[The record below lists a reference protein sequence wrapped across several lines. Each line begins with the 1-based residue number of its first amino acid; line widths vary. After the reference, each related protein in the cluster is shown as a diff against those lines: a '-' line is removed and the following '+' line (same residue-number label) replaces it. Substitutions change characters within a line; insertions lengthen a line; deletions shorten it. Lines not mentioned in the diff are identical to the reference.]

1 MKRKILLAIAL
12 VLLIGCA
19 VWAFGGFGSG
29 TALPYPD
36 FVAKLE
42 SGELSAVDIY
52 RDHLTFKT
60 NGSDTLYRT
69 DNPDRDGFKE
79 QLLLKDSISVTDHTK
94 EEWSLTYYLD
104 LVFDVFFIGL
114 LGFGVYKLVSLYR
127 GTFRVVHH
135 TGIRFDRIAG
145 MNNVKRDM
153 MLVVNFLKNPKAAVE
168 KKIRPIKGII
178 LEGPPGNG
186 KTLFARALAEE
197 CGVNFIATKGAD
209 FQSAL
214 MSMGAMKIRL
224 LFSKARRNRPCIIFI
239 DEFDSIGER
248 RNYAGSGIDKENNRI
263 ITTMLN
269 EMDGFSPSAGILVI
283 GATNSYQSLDPALI
297 RAGRFDLKYHI
308 GNPDPE
314 TRKELIRLYTAG
326 KALSDDLGEGRLSDL
341 FKDLSCAEIETV
353 LNESAS
359 IALADGGRA
368 VTFADITEAAKKIDV
383 KLSLHKPEL
392 FMKLS

>member
-1 MKRKILLAIAL
+1 MAKKFILILLA
-12 VLLIGCA
+12 VLLIGCG
-19 VWAFGGFGSG
+19 VWAFGGLNQG
-29 TALPYPD
+29 TAVPYPGFLAD
-36 FVAKLE
+36 LE
-42 SGELSAVDIY
+42 AGKISQVDIY
-52 RDHLTFKT
+52 KDRLTFKT
-60 NGSDTLYRT
+60 TDSGTLYRT

-79 QLLLKDSISVTDHTK
+79 QLLLEETIKVTDHTK
-94 EEWSLTYYLD
+94 EEDGLTYYLD

-127 GTFRVVHH
+127 STFRVVHH
-135 TGIRFDRIAG
+135 TGIKFDRIAG
-145 MNNVKRDM
+145 MDNVKRDM
-153 MLVVNFLKNPKAAVE
+153 TLVVNFLKNPKEAAA
-168 KKIRPIKGII
+168 KGIRPIKGII

-214 MSMGAMKIRL
+214 MSMGAMKIKL
-224 LFSKARRNRPCIIFI
+224 LFSKARRSRPCIIFI

-269 EMDGFSPSAGILVI
+269 EMDGFMPSSGILVI

-308 GNPDPE
+308 GNPDTE

-326 KALSDDLGEGRLSDL
+326 RGLSPELSEGRLAEI
-341 FKDLSCAEIETV
+341 FKDLSAAEIETV

-359 IALADGGRA
+359 IAYAAGGR
-368 VTFADITEAAKKIDV
+368 DITADDISEAAAKIGV
-383 KLSLHKPEL
+383 KIKTV
-392 FMKLS
+392 K

>member
-1 MKRKILLAIAL
+1 MNKKILPILILILLA
-12 VLLIGCA
+12 GCA
-19 VWAFGGFGSG
+19 AYFLLGSNQG
-29 TALPYPD
+29 NPIPYTE
-36 FVAKLE
+36 FKAELE
-42 SGELSAVDIY
+42 AGSVDKVDLY
-52 RDHLTFKT
+52 ADKLTFTK
-60 NGSDTLYRT
+60 NGEKTLYKT

-79 QLLLKDSISVTDHTK
+79 EILLKGISVADHTK
-94 EEWSLTYYLD
+94 EDDGINYYLD
-104 LVFDVFFIGL
+104 MLFNIIFIGL
-114 LGFGVYKLVSLYR
+114 LLFGIWKLVSLYR
-127 GTFRVVHH
+127 STFRVVHH
-135 TGIRFDRIAG
+135 TEIKFDKIAG

-153 MLVVNFLKNPKAAVE
+153 MLVVNFLKDPKQAQQ
-168 KKIRPIKGII
+168 KGIRPIKGII

-214 MSMGAMKIRL
+214 MSMGAMKIKL
-224 LFSKARRNRPCIIFI
+224 LFRKARANKPCIVFI

-248 RNYAGSGIDKENNRI
+248 RNYAGTGIDKENNRI

-269 EMDGFSPSAGILVI
+269 EMDGFSPFSGVLVI

-326 KALSDDLGEGRLSDL
+326 KTLSPELGEGRLSDM
-341 FKDLSCAEIETV
+341 FKDLSCAEIETI
-353 LNESAS
+353 LNEAAQ
-359 IALADGGRA
+359 IALTDGGREI
-368 VTFADITEAAKKIDV
+368 TPADITEAAAKIDV
-383 KLSLHKPEL
+383 NIHQKK
-392 FMKLS
+392 

>member
-1 MKRKILLAIAL
+1 MRKKLLLILLA
-12 VLLIGCA
+12 VLIIGAA
-19 VWAFGGFGSG
+19 VFGYGYFTQG
-29 TALPYPD
+29 TAVPYTGFSAD
-36 FVAKLE
+36 LEAGHVSGVEIYKDRLTYKLTD
-42 SGELSAVDIY
+42 SG
-52 RDHLTFKT
+52 
-60 NGSDTLYRT
+60 TLYRT
-69 DNPDRDGFKE
+69 DNPGRDGFKE
-79 QLLLKDSISVTDHTK
+79 ELLLRDIPVKDHTN
-94 EEWSLTYYLD
+94 EEDGLTYYLD
-104 LVFDVFFIGL
+104 LVFDVIFIGL
-114 LGFGVYKLVSLYR
+114 MVFGIWKLVSLYR
-127 GTFRVVHH
+127 STFRVVHH
-135 TGIRFDRIAG
+135 TGINFDRIAG

-153 MLVVNFLKNPKAAVE
+153 KLVVDFLKNPAEAR
-168 KKIRPIKGII
+168 KKGIRPIKGII

-269 EMDGFSPSAGILVI
+269 EMDGFSPSSGILVI
-283 GATNSYQSLDPALI
+283 GATNSYQSLDPALV

-314 TRKELIRLYTAG
+314 TRKELIRLYTAD
-326 KALSDDLGEGRLSDL
+326 KKLSPELGEGRLSDL
-341 FKDLSCAEIETV
+341 FKDMSCAEIETI

-359 IALADGGRA
+359 IALADGGREIRPADVAEA
-368 VTFADITEAAKKIDV
+368 VKKIDIQPSGR
-383 KLSLHKPEL
+383 K
-392 FMKLS
+392 

>member
-1 MKRKILLAIAL
+1 MNKK
-12 VLLIGCA
+12 VFLLIAAILIIGCG
-19 VWAFGGFGSG
+19 VWAFGDFNKG
-29 TALPYPD
+29 TAVPYPSFLAD
-36 FVAKLE
+36 LE
-42 SGELSAVDIY
+42 AGHLTQVDIY
-52 RDHLTFKT
+52 KDHLTFKT
-60 NGSDTLYRT
+60 ADSGPLFRT

-79 QLLLKDSISVTDHTK
+79 QLLLEETIKVTDHTK
-94 EEWSLTYYLD
+94 EEDGLTYYLD
-104 LVFDVFFIGL
+104 LIFDVFFIGL
-114 LGFGVYKLVSLYR
+114 LGFGVYKLISLYR

-135 TGIRFDRIAG
+135 TGIKFDKIAG

-153 MLVVNFLKNPKAAVE
+153 TLVVNFLKNPKEAAA
-168 KKIRPIKGII
+168 KGIRPIKGII

-214 MSMGAMKIRL
+214 MSMGAMKIKL
-224 LFSKARRNRPCIIFI
+224 LFSKARRSRPCIIFI

-269 EMDGFSPSAGILVI
+269 EMDGFTPSSGILVI

-308 GNPDPE
+308 GNPDTE

-326 KALSDDLGEGRLSDL
+326 RKLSEDLSENRLAEI
-341 FKDLSCAEIETV
+341 FKDLSAAEIETI

-368 VTFADITEAAKKIDV
+368 VTAADISEAAGKIDV
-383 KLSLHKPEL
+383 KIKPA
-392 FMKLS
+392 K

>member
-1 MKRKILLAIAL
+1 MNKRILLILAAVLVIA
-12 VLLIGCA
+12 GA
-19 VWAFGGFGSG
+19 VWAFDCFTQG
-29 TALPYPD
+29 TAVPYPD
-36 FVAKLE
+36 FLKDLDAGHVSKAE
-42 SGELSAVDIY
+42 IY
-52 RDHLTFKT
+52 KDHLNFKT
-60 NGSDTLYRT
+60 EDSDTLFRT

-79 QLLLKDSISVTDHTK
+79 ELLLKGIPVADHTK
-94 EEWSLTYYLD
+94 EEDGLTYYLD
-104 LVFDVFFIGL
+104 LLFDVFFIGL
-114 LGFGVYKLVSLYR
+114 LGFGVWKLVSLYR
-127 GTFRVVHH
+127 STFRVVHH
-135 TGIRFDRIAG
+135 TGIKFDRIAG

-153 MLVVNFLKNPKAAVE
+153 KLVVDFLKNPADA
-168 KKIRPIKGII
+168 KKKGIRPIKGII

-224 LFSKARRNRPCIIFI
+224 LFSKARRNRPCIVFI

-269 EMDGFSPSAGILVI
+269 EMDGFSPSSGILVI
-283 GATNSYQSLDPALI
+283 GATNSYQSLDPALV

-314 TRKELIRLYTAG
+314 TRKELIRLYTAD
-326 KALSDDLGEGRLSDL
+326 KKLSPELGEGRLSDL
-341 FKDLSCAEIETV
+341 FKDLSCAEIETI

-359 IALADGGRA
+359 IAMADNGREITLND
-368 VTFADITEAAKKIDV
+368 VTAAAKKVDV
-383 KLSLHKPEL
+383 KLSSHK
-392 FMKLS
+392 

>member
-1 MKRKILLAIAL
+1 MDNMKKRILLFL
-12 VLLIGCA
+12 GLFVLIGAA
-19 VWAFGGFGSG
+19 VYVFNGFSRG
-29 TALPYPD
+29 TNAAYPD
-36 FVAKLE
+36 FISAVEAGQVAK
-42 SGELSAVDIY
+42 VDIY
-52 RDHLTFKT
+52 KDRLTYTIKDSEVF
-60 NGSDTLYRT
+60 YQT

-79 QLLLKDSISVTDHTK
+79 QLLLANIPLTDHTK
-94 EEWSLTYYLD
+94 EDGGVNYYLD
-104 LVFDVFFIGL
+104 MLFNLFFIGL
-114 LGFGVYKLVSLYR
+114 LGFGLYKLISIYR
-127 GTFRVVHH
+127 STFRVVHH
-135 TGIRFDRIAG
+135 TGLKFENIAG

-153 MLVVNFLKNPKAAVE
+153 MLAVNFLKDPKGASQ
-168 KKIRPIKGII
+168 KGIRPIKGII

-197 CGVNFIATKGAD
+197 CNVNFIATRGAD

-214 MSMGAMKIRL
+214 MSMGAMKIKL

-269 EMDGFSPSAGILVI
+269 EMDGFSPSSGILVI

-326 KALSDDLGEGRLSDL
+326 KTLSPELGEGRLSDM

-359 IALADGGRA
+359 IALAAGRNE
-368 VTFADITEAAKKIDV
+368 ITLSDVNEAAGKIGI
-383 KLSLHKPEL
+383 KLSSHK
-392 FMKLS
+392 

>member
-1 MKRKILLAIAL
+1 MNKKLLLIFAA
-12 VLLIGCA
+12 VLLICA
-19 VWAFGGFGSG
+19 GLWAYDYFTQG
-29 TALPYPD
+29 TPVPYPSFLAD
-36 FVAKLE
+36 LE
-42 SGELSAVDIY
+42 AGKISKAEIY
-52 RDHLTFKT
+52 KDRLTFKT
-60 NGSDTLYRT
+60 SDSDKTYRT

-79 QLLLKDSISVTDHTK
+79 ELLLEEIPVTDHTK
-94 EEWSLTYYLD
+94 EEDSLTYYLD
-104 LVFDVFFIGL
+104 LIFDVFFIGL
-114 LGFGVYKLVSLYR
+114 LGFGVYKLLSLYR
-127 GTFRVVHH
+127 STFRVVHH
-135 TGIRFDRIAG
+135 TGIKFDRIAG
-145 MNNVKRDM
+145 MNNVKKDM
-153 MLVVNFLKNPKAAVE
+153 MLVVNFLKDPKEAAR
-168 KKIRPIKGII
+168 KGIRPIKGII

-214 MSMGAMKIRL
+214 MSMGAMKIKL

-269 EMDGFSPSAGILVI
+269 EMDGFNPSSGILVI

-308 GNPDPE
+308 GNPDPQ
-314 TRKELIRLYTAG
+314 TRKELIRLYTEGRKLAP
-326 KALSDDLGEGRLSDL
+326 DLGEGRLSDL

-353 LNESAS
+353 LNEAAS
-359 IALADGGRA
+359 IALSDGNREITAADLA
-368 VTFADITEAAKKIDV
+368 EAAKKIDIRTNP
-383 KLSLHKPEL
+383 KK
-392 FMKLS
+392 

>member
-1 MKRKILLAIAL
+1 MGGGITIL
-12 VLLIGCA
+12 
-19 VWAFGGFGSG
+19 
-29 TALPYPD
+29 
-36 FVAKLE
+36 
-42 SGELSAVDIY
+42 
-52 RDHLTFKT
+52 KT
-60 NGSDTLYRT
+60 H
-69 DNPDRDGFKE
+69 
-79 QLLLKDSISVTDHTK
+79 I
-94 EEWSLTYYLD
+94 
-104 LVFDVFFIGL
+104 FIGL
-114 LGFGVYKLVSLYR
+114 MVFGIWKLVSLYR
-127 GTFRVVHH
+127 STFRVVHH
-135 TGIRFDRIAG
+135 TGINFDRIAG

-153 MLVVNFLKNPKAAVE
+153 KLVVDFLKNPAEAR
-168 KKIRPIKGII
+168 KKGIRPIKGII

-269 EMDGFSPSAGILVI
+269 EMDGFSPSSGILVI
-283 GATNSYQSLDPALI
+283 GATNSYQSLDPALV

-314 TRKELIRLYTAG
+314 TRKELIRLYTAD
-326 KALSDDLGEGRLSDL
+326 KKLSPELGEGRLSDL
-341 FKDLSCAEIETV
+341 FKDMSCAEIETI

-359 IALADGGRA
+359 IALADGGREIRPADVAEA
-368 VTFADITEAAKKIDV
+368 VKKIDIQPSGR
-383 KLSLHKPEL
+383 K
-392 FMKLS
+392 

>member
-1 MKRKILLAIAL
+1 MAKKKLLLIIALILL
-12 VLLIGCA
+12 VGCA
-19 VWAFGGFGSG
+19 VWAFGDLYKG
-29 TALPYPD
+29 TEVPYPS
-36 FVAKLE
+36 FLASLE
-42 SGELSAVDIY
+42 GGEITQVDIY
-52 RDHLTFKT
+52 KDRLTFKT
-60 NGSDTLYRT
+60 NGFDKLYRT

-79 QLLLKDSISVTDHTK
+79 QLLLEETIKVKDHTK
-94 EEWSLTYYLD
+94 EEDGLTYYLD

-114 LGFGVYKLVSLYR
+114 LGFGVWKLLSLYR
-127 GTFRVVHH
+127 STFRVVHH
-135 TGIRFDRIAG
+135 TGIKFDRIAG
-145 MNNVKRDM
+145 MNNIKRDM
-153 MLVVNFLKNPKAAVE
+153 ALVVNFLKDPKAAAA
-168 KKIRPIKGII
+168 KGIRPIKGII

-214 MSMGAMKIRL
+214 MSMGAMKIKL

-269 EMDGFSPSAGILVI
+269 EMDGFSPSSGILVI

-308 GNPDPE
+308 GNPDTE
-314 TRKELIRLYTAG
+314 TRKELIRLYTTG
-326 KALSDDLGEGRLSDL
+326 RTLSDELNENRLAEL
-341 FKDLSCAEIETV
+341 FKDLSAAEIETV

-359 IALADGGRA
+359 IAYAAGGREI
-368 VTFADITEAAKKIDV
+368 TLTDINEAAGKIGV
-383 KLSLHKPEL
+383 KIKTG
-392 FMKLS
+392 K

>member
-1 MKRKILLAIAL
+1 MNKKIFLVIAL
-12 VLLIGCA
+12 LLIAGCA
-19 VWAFGGFGSG
+19 VWVFGGFENG
-29 TALPYPD
+29 TKVPYTD
-36 FVAKLE
+36 FVAALDDGTV
-42 SGELSAVDIY
+42 SSVDLY
-52 RDHLTFKT
+52 KDHLTYKT
-60 NGSDTLYRT
+60 TGSDKLYRT
-69 DNPDRDGFKE
+69 DSPDRYGFKE
-79 QLLLKDSISVTDHTK
+79 ELLLKKISVADHIN
-94 EEWSLTYYLD
+94 EEKGLTYYLD
-104 LVFDVFFIGL
+104 LLFDVFFIGL

-127 GTFRVVHH
+127 NTFRVVHH

-145 MNNVKRDM
+145 MQNVKRDLS
-153 MLVVNFLKNPKAAVE
+153 LVISFLKDPKAASQ
-168 KKIRPIKGII
+168 KGIRPIKGII

-214 MSMGAMKIRL
+214 MSMGAMKIKL

-269 EMDGFSPSAGILVI
+269 EMDGFSPSSGILVI

-314 TRKELIRLYTAG
+314 TRKELIRLYSAG
-326 KALSDDLGEGRLSDL
+326 KDLADDLGEGRLSDL
-341 FKDLSCAEIETV
+341 FRDLSCSEIETV

-359 IALADGGRA
+359 IAYADGNRA
-368 VTFADITEAAKKIDV
+368 ITFSDIVDAAKKIDV
-383 KLSLHKPEL
+383 KLSIHK
-392 FMKLS
+392 S

>member
-1 MKRKILLAIAL
+1 MSKKIFIIIAL
-12 VLLIGCA
+12 LLIAGCG
-19 VWAFGGFGSG
+19 VWYFGGFESG
-29 TALPYPD
+29 TYVPYAD
-36 FVAKLE
+36 FAGTLDAGSVEK
-42 SGELSAVDIY
+42 VDIY
-52 RDHLTFKT
+52 KDHLTYKIT
-60 NGSDTLYRT
+60 GDETLYRT
-69 DNPDRDGFKE
+69 ESPDRYGFKE
-79 QLLLKDSISVTDHTK
+79 ELLLKKISVADHTN
-94 EEWSLTYYLD
+94 EEKGLTYYLD
-104 LVFDVFFIGL
+104 LLFDVFFIGL
-114 LGFGVYKLVSLYR
+114 FGFGIYKLVSLYR
-127 GTFRVVHH
+127 STFRVVRH
-135 TGIRFDRIAG
+135 TGIKFDRIAG
-145 MNNVKRDM
+145 MNNVKRDLS
-153 MLVVNFLKNPKAAVE
+153 LVISFMKDPKAAAQ
-168 KKIRPIKGII
+168 KGIRPIKGII

-214 MSMGAMKIRL
+214 MSMGAMKIKL

-269 EMDGFSPSAGILVI
+269 EMDGFSPSSGILVI

-308 GNPDPE
+308 GNPDQE

-326 KALSDDLGEGRLSDL
+326 KELSDDLGEGRLSDL
-341 FKDLSCAEIETV
+341 FKDLSCSEIETI

-359 IALADGGRA
+359 IAYADGNRA
-368 VTFADITEAAKKIDV
+368 VTFNDIAEAAKKIDV
-383 KLSLHKPEL
+383 KLSIHK
-392 FMKLS
+392 

>member
-1 MKRKILLAIAL
+1 MNKKIFLVIAL
-12 VLLIGCA
+12 LLIAGCA
-19 VWAFGGFGSG
+19 VWVFGGFENG
-29 TALPYPD
+29 TKVPYTD
-36 FVAKLE
+36 FVVALDDGTV
-42 SGELSAVDIY
+42 SRVDLY
-52 RDHLTFKT
+52 KDHLTYKT
-60 NGSDTLYRT
+60 TGSDTLYRT
-69 DNPDRDGFKE
+69 DSPDRYGFKE
-79 QLLLKDSISVTDHTK
+79 ELLLKKIFVADHIN
-94 EEWSLTYYLD
+94 EEKGLTYYLD
-104 LVFDVFFIGL
+104 LLFDVFFIGL

-127 GTFRVVHH
+127 NTFRVVHH

-145 MNNVKRDM
+145 MQNVKRDLS
-153 MLVVNFLKNPKAAVE
+153 LVISFLKDPKAASQ
-168 KKIRPIKGII
+168 KGIRPIKGII

-214 MSMGAMKIRL
+214 MSMGAMKIKL
-224 LFSKARRNRPCIIFI
+224 LFSKARRNRLI

-269 EMDGFSPSAGILVI
+269 EMDGFSPSSGILVI

-314 TRKELIRLYTAG
+314 TRKELIRLYSAG
-326 KALSDDLGEGRLSDL
+326 KVLSDDLGEGRLSDL
-341 FKDLSCAEIETV
+341 FKDLSCSEIETI

-359 IALADGGRA
+359 IAYADGNRA
-368 VTFADITEAAKKIDV
+368 VTFNDIAEAAKKIDV
-383 KLSLHKPEL
+383 KLSIHK
-392 FMKLS
+392 